1 VSFEVF
7 REFPKEL
14 CSFPNLAF
22 KRCFLLKAPVSR
34 LNASKLKTRHFAL
47 VVNSGLKILLL
58 ASSGTPTYVSSTLNK
73 TLSLLQQTF
82 MVMFPP
88 LGMACHALAMK
99 LVNMFSVRGINQK
112 LFQPLRFA
120 KNRKQH

>member
-1 VSFEVF
+1 LF
-7 REFPKEL
+7 L
-14 CSFPNLAF
+14 PNLAF
-22 KRCFLLKAPVSR
+22 KRCSFNAPVNR
-34 LNASKLKTRHFAL
+34 LNASKLKTCPFAL

-58 ASSGTPTYVSSTLNK
+58 ASSGTATYVSFTLNK
-73 TLSLLQQTF
+73 ALSLLQQAF
-82 MVMFPP
+82 MVTFPP

-99 LVNMFSVRGINQK
+99 LVKMSSVRGINQK

>member
-1 VSFEVF
+1 
-7 REFPKEL
+7 
-14 CSFPNLAF
+14 
-22 KRCFLLKAPVSR
+22 LKAPVSR

-73 TLSLLQQTF
+73 ALSLLQQAF

-99 LVNMFSVRGINQK
+99 LVMSSVRGINQK